1 MAKILFNSKVEK
13 DKIVSTQSKSE
24 KVEKNADIKDQEV
37 LKINTKLSFVDK
49 TTKSKPTFV
58 DKSVKSKPIEKPIEK
73 TKLSFVDK
81 SKKNLSTRNLKP
93 IEKKVVEK
101 PKPTP
106 KPIEKVEVPKPTPK
120 PIEKVEVPKPTP
132 KPIKKVEVP
141 KPIEKKVIDVP
152 KSIEKVE
159 VPKITSTPKPIEKKV
174 INVPKPI
181 EKITTCPFKEGD
193 LIKLKDEIFLVNK
206 NPNGDFYIQTDVILK
221 MKKLSPDNW
230 GIFHKI

>member
-93 IEKKVVEK
+93 IEKKLVEK

-120 PIEKVEVPKPTP
+120 PIE
-132 KPIKKVEVP
+132 KVEVP